1 MSWVEFFP
9 WSATSSISLN
19 YYSRDWMWS
28 NWSLIFESFSSSSA
42 LTASLNASST
52 LIKPFVRL
60 LLLQGLRMWTPRPL
74 VAKNHQFR
82 SKITHFLMMLLTA
95 DIGGLMECGGNWWV
109 KLDYKILFESH
120 LIIALLDLLRD
131 PSSEGITQEG
141 VDHIDYELSRQFMPI
156 TLVWE
161 MLANSFALQSFLED
175 WIDCETLILRN
186 MEIFGVLRFD
196 D

>member
-9 WSATSSISLN
+9 WLATSSISLS

-42 LTASLNASST
+42 FTASLNASST

-74 VAKNHQFR
+74 VAKNNQNR

-95 DIGGLMECGGNWWV
+95 DIGRFMECGGNWWV
-109 KLDYKILFESH
+109 KLDYKVLFESH

-141 VDHIDYELSRQFMPI
+141 VDHVD
-156 TLVWE
+156 
-161 MLANSFALQSFLED
+161 
-175 WIDCETLILRN
+175 
-186 MEIFGVLRFD
+186 
-196 D
+196 